1 MNIAQAIK
9 RHEDLAFWFARMG
22 KAKRARAELLRVEQ
36 LKKMRQLK
44 REQSKTYRMF
54 DDAVNGSPDD
64 EFEAAYIT
72 GEHAA

>member
-1 MNIAQAIK
+1 MNIAQAIR

-36 LKKMRQLK
+36 LKKLREIRREMR
-44 REQSKTYRMF
+44 
-54 DDAVNGSPDD
+54 NPDD

>member
-36 LKKMRQLK
+36 LKKLRELK
-44 REQSKTYRMF
+44 REKPLYRAP
-54 DDAVNGSPDD
+54 DDAVNADD
-64 EFEAAYIT
+64 QFEAAYTT